1 MLSVMR
7 SPPTIDD
14 QIENVLKSRGSHL
27 QSPLQIQI
35 QIKLLL
41 LLSYLKKVDHHLC
54 DILENHNG
62 IWIFANNGSLAI
74 RIDGKQCR
82 KTTCFLQL
90 CENFQLP
97 YFYKSIF
104 QRVYELEQG
113 DDNGKKN
120 NEFSRENKCDK
131 TLMVDF
137 DGRFAVYIC
146 YIMQPAI
153 PCQYHHHYLAG
164 FLFTLPM

>member
-1 MLSVMR
+1 MLRKFLQLLEKGLKLKYSQMISINSEGSSNKIIRKRSKKVKMLSVMI

-27 QSPLQIQI
+27 QSLLQIQI

-62 IWIFANNGSLAI
+62 IRIFANNGSLAI

-82 KTTCFLQL
+82 KTTF
-90 CENFQLP
+90 
-97 YFYKSIF
+97 
-104 QRVYELEQG
+104 
-113 DDNGKKN
+113 
-120 NEFSRENKCDK
+120 
-131 TLMVDF
+131 
-137 DGRFAVYIC
+137 
-146 YIMQPAI
+146 
-153 PCQYHHHYLAG
+153 
-164 FLFTLPM
+164 

>member
-1 MLSVMR
+1 MLRKSLQLLEKGLKLKYSQMISINSEGSSNKIIRKRSKKVKMLSVMI

-27 QSPLQIQI
+27 QSLLQIQI

-62 IWIFANNGSLAI
+62 IRIFANNGSLAI

-97 YFYKSIF
+97 YFY
-104 QRVYELEQG
+104 
-113 DDNGKKN
+113 
-120 NEFSRENKCDK
+120 
-131 TLMVDF
+131 
-137 DGRFAVYIC
+137 
-146 YIMQPAI
+146 
-153 PCQYHHHYLAG
+153 
-164 FLFTLPM
+164 